1 MSSPYT
7 PPGRDPTGN
16 PHPDPHPPEPAL
28 DESVPATTEE
38 GDEGKDEETE

>member
-16 PHPDPHPPEPAL
+16 PHPDPHPPQPAL
-28 DESVPATTEE
+28 DESAPVTEE